1 MNKGFVACVLL
12 GGCTSLACAQD
23 SGSAAGAGKRSGL
36 DYVGETPGGHDIA
49 VFTGQPSRSNGAA
62 WHAQPR
68 RTYGRLDDIGVRPG
82 IGGFTL
88 GHQYNFEYLA
98 RPDVGDPFHAG
109 TAGKASNLVTQSG
122 MPVDSG
128 VRYYNTQFKHLS
140 TGASYTID
148 TLGGDPMAD
157 RAWGM
162 TIGFDYGPVSLR
174 AAHQNRHVAQ
184 VHLYDLAGSNMD
196 AKNSLIA
203 ANLHTRW
210 GTAYAAYSANR
221 GWGSSPLYNPDNP
234 YGAGVAS
241 TSSTDSRDTLVGVAV
256 PITRSTTF
264 LASFIHK
271 NDRDLANRD
280 ANQFAIGASYVVS
293 RSTDFYAAFS
303 RTVNTNG
310 TGILIGG
317 AARPSGSSAVNVGM
331 RHAF

>member
-12 GGCTSLACAQD
+12 GGCASLACAQD
-23 SGSAAGAGKRSGL
+23 SGSAAAAARRSGL
-36 DYVGETPGGHDIA
+36 DYAGETPGGHDIA
-49 VFTGQPSRSNGAA
+49 VFTGQPSRTNGTA
-62 WHAQPR
+62 WKPAPR

-82 IGGFTL
+82 TGGFTL

-122 MPVDSG
+122 MPVDGG
-128 VRYYNTQFKHLS
+128 VRYYNTQFRHLS
-140 TGASYTID
+140 TGSSYTID

-162 TIGFDYGPVSLR
+162 TIGLDYGPLSLR

-184 VHLYDLAGSNMD
+184 VHLYDLAGNNMD

-203 ANLHTRW
+203 ANLRTRW

-256 PITRSTTF
+256 PLTRSTTF

-280 ANQFAIGASYVVS
+280 ANQFAVGASYVVS

-310 TGILIGG
+310 NGILIGG